1 MRRFSFIIFL
11 GLLFPL
17 FTSAQNQSLRGV
29 VIDKNDNSPMAGV
42 SIMLSQKGAKPHYV
56 SSNDKGFFSIENLLS
71 DSFEIQAS
79 FIGYKAFKK
88 RGLIGENN
96 RMRITME
103 PDNKLLKEAKIEST
117 QIRSEQKGDTT
128 SMNASAF
135 KVNPD
140 ATSEDL
146 VKKMPGITV
155 ENGAVKAQG
164 EDVKKVLV
172 DGKEFFGDDAQ
183 MALKNMPAEVVDKV
197 QVFNRLSDQA
207 QFSGF
212 NDGNTDKTMNIVTR
226 GGGING
232 VFGKVFLG
240 YGTDDRYQAGATVNM
255 FSGNRRITLLGM
267 SNNINQQNFSAQDL
281 FGGSGNRGG
290 GQRPPGMGGGGMGRP
305 GGPGGAMSAMQSTL
319 NNFMVGQQNGVNI
332 TNSAGFNYI
341 NKLGK
346 KVDVSGSYF
355 FNQGENQTDKEA
367 SRTFLLGG
375 ENKQIYNEVNSSNT
389 QNSNHRFNLRLE
401 YNIDTSNSIL
411 YTPRFSYQENK
422 SLSSTIGNTS
432 FGSTPISK
440 TTSNYNNYNDG
451 YSLNN
456 NILYKRKFNKSGRTF
471 SLNLGYDISDKTSK
485 NYQSSINSSI
495 DTFTTADNINQFSNQ
510 KTFNTNANANITYT
524 EPVGKNGQLLFTY
537 APTYA
542 VNESDKQTNQY
553 DSLNSEYI
561 IRDTLLSNKF
571 TNTVITH
578 RSSVNYNL
586 KGAKYN
592 FMLGLTHQ
600 YLELN
605 NVQEYPANRSFNKPF
620 TNFLPNAMFQYEFNK
635 NKSIRTFYRTATNV
649 PSVSQLQNVLDNSN
663 PLILS
668 IGNPNLK
675 QEFSNFLMLRYSNNM
690 VEKGKSLFLFGMIN
704 LTNNYIAST
713 TSIARADT
721 TINGVF
727 LSRGSQLSRPE
738 NLDGNYNIRTF
749 LTYATPFK
757 KLKSNLN
764 INAGASFTKVPGMI
778 NGLLNDAK
786 TINLNT
792 GFVLGSNIS
801 PKVDFNVNYTANINL
816 VENTLQSQG
825 NNNFLVQN
833 AGAKINLMPNAS
845 WVFNSDIAYSNY
857 YGLGD
862 AFNQEFYLWNAAIGY
877 KFLNKKVGEIRLSVF
892 DILNQNNSI
901 NRSVTETYIEDTRT
915 RVLNRYFML
924 TFTYNIRKFKMNEA
938 PKQ

>member
-1 MRRFSFIIFL
+1 M
-11 GLLFPL
+11 
-17 FTSAQNQSLRGV
+17 
-29 VIDKNDNSPMAGV
+29 VIDKTDNNPMVGV
-42 SIMLSQKGAKPHYV
+42 SIILTQKGVKPHYV
-56 SSNDKGFFSIENLLS
+56 SSNEKGFFQIENLQV
-71 DSFEIQAS
+71 DSFEIQAT
-79 FIGYKAFKK
+79 FIGYKSFKK

-103 PDNKLLKEAKIEST
+103 ADNKLLKEAKIEAT

-146 VKKMPGITV
+146 VKKMPGITI
-155 ENGAVKAQG
+155 ENGTVKAQG

-197 QVFNRLSDQA
+197 QVFNRLGDQA

-232 VFGKVFLG
+232 VFGKVFVG
-240 YGTDDRYQAGATVNM
+240 YGTDDRYQAGATLNL
-255 FSGNRRITLLGM
+255 FNGNRRITLLGM

-281 FGGSGNRGG
+281 FGSSGNRGG
-290 GQRPPGMGGGGMGRP
+290 GQRPPGMGSGGMGRP

-319 NNFMVGQQNGVNI
+319 NNFMVGQQNGINI

-341 NKLGK
+341 NKWGK

-355 FNQGENQTDKEA
+355 FNQGENQTDKDL
-367 SRTFLLGG
+367 TKTYLMGG
-375 ENKQIYNEVNSSNT
+375 ENKQVYNEINSSNT
-389 QNSNHRFNLRLE
+389 SNNNHRFNLRLE

-411 YTPRFSYQENK
+411 YTPKFSLQQNK
-422 SLSSTIGNTS
+422 SLSSTIGNTF
-432 FGSTPISK
+432 FGSNPISK
-440 TTSNYNNYNDG
+440 TSSNYDNYNDG

-456 NILYKRKFNKSGRTF
+456 NILYRRKFNKVGRTL

-485 NYQSSINSSI
+485 NYQTSINSSI
-495 DTFTTADNINQFSNQ
+495 DTFTTADNINQYSNQ
-510 KTFNTNANANITYT
+510 KTYNTNANANITYT
-524 EPVGKNGQLLFTY
+524 EPVGKKGQLLFSY
-537 APTYA
+537 SPSYS

-553 DSLNSEYI
+553 DSAKTEYI

-571 TNTVITH
+571 TNTVTTH
-578 RSSVNYNL
+578 RSSINYNL
-586 KGAKYN
+586 KGEKYN

-600 YLELN
+600 YLVLDN
-605 NVQEYPANRSFNKPF
+605 LQEYPANRSFNKPF
-620 TNFLPNAMFQYEFNK
+620 TNFLPNAMFQYEFSK
-635 NKSIRTFYRTATNV
+635 SKSIRTYYRTSTNV
-649 PSVSQLQNVLDNSN
+649 PSVSQLQNVVDNSN

-668 IGNPNLK
+668 TGNPDLK
-675 QEFSNFLMLRYSNNM
+675 QEFSNMLMFRYSNNM
-690 VEKGKSLFLFGMIN
+690 VEKGKQLFLFGMAN
-704 LTNNYIAST
+704 LTDNYIAST
-713 TSIARADT
+713 TSIARTDT
-721 TINGVF
+721 TISGVF

-738 NLDGNYNIRTF
+738 NLNGNYSIRTF

-764 INAGASFTKVPGMI
+764 INAGVSYTKVPGMI
-778 NGLLNDAK
+778 NGKLNDAK
-786 TINLNT
+786 TINLNS

-801 PKVDFNVNYTANINL
+801 PKVDFNINYTANVNL
-816 VENTLQSQG
+816 VENTLQNTG
-825 NNNFLVQN
+825 NSNYLVQN
-833 AGAKINLMPNAS
+833 AGAKINLMPNTS
-845 WVFNSDIAYSNY
+845 WVFNSDITYSNY

-892 DILNQNNSI
+892 DLLNQNNSI